1 MYYSA
6 YSTKEYSYMNL
17 SKVDLNLFVVFDA
30 IYTEANLTRAGEI
43 VGITQPAVSNSL
55 SRLRTLFN
63 DPLFVRT
70 SKGMSPTPMARS
82 IIGPVR
88 QALALMRSSVQNS
101 EEFSPD
107 TSDKLYRMSMSDLA
121 EMLLLPNLFKQLRL
135 QAPRVDVESYSVK
148 RRDIA
153 RELASGGL
161 DLAIDA
167 PLIMDPHVKSMSL
180 VTDRQVCVFRADHAQ
195 IGDKLSLDNYLSLNH
210 LHVSTRRRG
219 LGQVDLEL
227 GKLGAKRRVAL
238 RTRHYLMTPSIL
250 EQTDLVLTIPK
261 RFAAYIGA
269 RHPLRFLELPFR
281 VPPHEVHLFWH
292 ESTDQDP
299 ANRWMRDIILSFYNM
314 ETSREQVA

>member
-1 MYYSA
+1 
-6 YSTKEYSYMNL
+6 MNL

-43 VGITQPAVSNSL
+43 IGITQPAVSNSL

-70 SKGMSPTPMARS
+70 SKGMSPTPVARA

-88 QALALMRSSVQNS
+88 QALTLIRGSVQNS
-101 EEFSPD
+101 EDFDPA

-121 EMLLLPNLFKQLRL
+121 EMLLLPNLFKLLRL
-135 QAPRVDVESYSVK
+135 QAPRVDVESFLVK

-153 RELASGGL
+153 RELASGDL

-167 PLIMDPHVKSMSL
+167 PLIMDPHVKSTSL
-180 VTDRQVCVFRADHAQ
+180 VVDQQVCLFRADHSR
-195 IGDKLSLDNYLSLNH
+195 IGDKLTLDTYLSLNH
-210 LHVSTRRRG
+210 LHVSSRRKG

-238 RTRHYLMTPSIL
+238 RTRHFLMTPSIL
-250 EQTDLVLTIPK
+250 ERTDLVLTIQR
-261 RFAAYIGA
+261 RFADYATTRY
-269 RHPLRFLELPFR
+269 PLRCLDLPFR

-299 ANRWMRDIILSFYNM
+299 ANKWMRDIIKSFYNS
-314 ETSREQVA
+314 EPVADQVA

>member
-1 MYYSA
+1 
-6 YSTKEYSYMNL
+6 MNL

-70 SKGMSPTPMARS
+70 SKGMSPTPAART

-88 QALALMRSSVQNS
+88 QALALIRASVQNS
-101 EEFSPD
+101 EDFSPA

-121 EMLLLPNLFKQLRL
+121 EMLLLPSLFKLLRL
-135 QAPRVDVESYSVK
+135 QAPKVDVESYMVK
-148 RRDIA
+148 RRDIG

-167 PLIMDPHVKSMSL
+167 PLIMDPHVKSISL
-180 VTDRQVCVFRADHAQ
+180 VMDEQVCVFRSDHTEV
-195 IGDKLSLDNYLSLNH
+195 GDKLTLDNYLSLNH
-210 LHVSTRRRG
+210 LHVSSRKRG

-261 RFAAYIGA
+261 RFAEYVTTK
-269 RHPLRFLELPFR
+269 HKLRYLRLPFR
-281 VPPHEVHLFWH
+281 VPLHEVHLFWH

-299 ANRWMRDIILSFYNM
+299 ANRWMREIIQAFYNPQ
-314 ETSREQVA
+314 TAREQTG